1 MTTARIAAVGLS
13 LVVTSVVSSAQQRGA
28 VADSAGPPERPA
40 STVVERAYTP
50 NTFSRSRQVQTRRS
64 SDGREDVTNVV
75 EMPGLD
81 GRLAPVQ
88 EVRTETV
95 RTGGSATRTTQ
106 QVVEF
111 VGPGQRVVVGTTES
125 EEQTSANATQTVEST
140 RLWDINGRLG
150 PKIQQVESTRS
161 ATPDSAR
168 FQTTVL
174 QLGTNGA
181 LEATERTEHSERRVG
196 ANGVR
201 TETTQLVRDPNGRWE
216 PSETRTRDARGV
228 GASEQVDEETVE
240 RRDLNG
246 KLTVTERSITRRSV
260 SNGRNDELVE
270 TYAQEIDG
278 YVASQAP
285 LQLTRRVRRSTTPT
299 ADGGRSTVEE
309 VEARSIVSPGDPL
322 RLTQRNVETVRRIGA
337 DRWLTERQV
346 FERDVNGRMS
356 LVLTETEETAAK

>member
-1 MTTARIAAVGLS
+1 
-13 LVVTSVVSSAQQRGA
+13 
-28 VADSAGPPERPA
+28 
-40 STVVERAYTP
+40 
-50 NTFSRSRQVQTRRS
+50 
-64 SDGREDVTNVV
+64 
-75 EMPGLD
+75 
-81 GRLAPVQ
+81 
-88 EVRTETV
+88 
-95 RTGGSATRTTQ
+95 
-106 QVVEF
+106 
-111 VGPGQRVVVGTTES
+111 VGTTES